1 MWQTHGGR
9 RATGRQCRPAGSGWL
24 PRRSIMSEYTATVS
38 WRRHGAVF
46 TDNKYSRAHE
56 WRFDGGAVVPG
67 SSSPQ
72 VVPVPLSDA
81 GAVDPEEAFV
91 ASLSSCHMLFFLSFA
106 ARQGWVVDSYEDRAV
121 GVLAKNA
128 AGRMA
133 MTVVT
138 LRPKVVFAGAAP
150 DAGQLAELHHRA
162 HAECFI
168 ASSVKTDVR
177 CEPVA

>member
-1 MWQTHGGR
+1 MANPWPPGDN
-9 RATGRQCRPAGSGWL
+9 ASPPALAGL
-24 PRRSIMSEYTATVS
+24 PGIPVMSEYTATVY
-38 WRRHGAVF
+38 WQRLGAVF

-56 WRFDGGAVVPG
+56 WRFDGGVVVPG
-67 SSSPQ
+67 SSSPH
-72 VVPVPLSDA
+72 VVRVPLSNPN
-81 GAVDPEEAFV
+81 AVDPEEAFV

-106 ARQGWVVDSYEDRAV
+106 AQKGFVIDSYEDQAV
-121 GVLAKNA
+121 GVLAKNE

-138 LRPKVVFAGAAP
+138 LRPKVVFSGPAP
-150 DAGQLAELHHRA
+150 SAELLAELHHRS